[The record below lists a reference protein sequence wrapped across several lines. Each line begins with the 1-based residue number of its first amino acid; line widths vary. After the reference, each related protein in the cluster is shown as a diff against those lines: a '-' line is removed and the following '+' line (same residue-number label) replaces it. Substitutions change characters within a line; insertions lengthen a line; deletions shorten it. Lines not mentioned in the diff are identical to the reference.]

1 MTARSSQQMA
11 LLFGSGAVLLWST
24 VATAF
29 KLTLG
34 YLSPAQLVLVAS
46 AVSWLFFGL
55 LLTWQKQWHTLQAAS
70 RGAILRALLLG
81 LINPTAYYLVL
92 FAAYRLLTAQAA
104 MAINYTWA
112 LTLGLLAVPILGQ
125 KLHWRGLVAALI
137 SYLGVFGIATQGQ
150 WLSLHFASPEGVL
163 LALASTVLWAL
174 YWLFNGK
181 HTLEPQLN
189 LWLNFSAALP
199 ALLIYCWLSG
209 ELSAPPWQGLIGATY
224 IGFFEMGLSFVLWL
238 QAMRYA
244 SNTLAVSSLI
254 FLAPPISLTL
264 IWLVLG
270 EPILSSTLV
279 GLVLI
284 LSGLAIQHVGDIL
297 FGRAEQSK

>member
-1 MTARSSQQMA
+1 MTVRPAQKTA
-11 LLFGSGAVLLWST
+11 LLLGCGAVLLWST

-34 YLSPAQLVLVAS
+34 HLSPAQLVLVAS
-46 AVSWLFFGL
+46 AVSWLFFSL
-55 LLTWQKQWHTLQAAS
+55 LLTWQQQWHTLGSAP

-125 KLHWRGLVAALI
+125 TLHWRGLVAASI
-137 SYLGVFGIATQGQ
+137 SYVGVFGIATQGR
-150 WLSLHFASPEGVL
+150 WLSLQFASPEGVL
-163 LALASTVLWAL
+163 LALASTLLWAL
-174 YWLFNGK
+174 YWLFNSK
-181 HTLEPQLN
+181 QTLEPQLN

-199 ALLIYCWLSG
+199 ALFIYCWLSG
-209 ELSAPPWQGLIGATY
+209 ELNTLPWQGLIGATY

-264 IWLVLG
+264 IWWLLG
-270 EPILSSTLV
+270 EPILSSTLL
-279 GLVLI
+279 GLALI
-284 LSGLAIQHVGDIL
+284 LSGLAIQHVGDFL
-297 FGRAEQSK
+297 FGRAEQPK

>member
-1 MTARSSQQMA
+1 MRTRSAQHHA

-29 KLTLG
+29 KLTLN

-46 AVSWLFFGL
+46 AVSWLFFCT
-55 LLTWQKQWHTLQAAS
+55 LLTWHRQWHTLLHAPKAAVV
-70 RGAILRALLLG
+70 RALFLG
-81 LINPTAYYLVL
+81 LVNPAAYYLVL
-92 FAAYRLLTAQAA
+92 FAAYPLLSAQAA
-104 MAINYTWA
+104 MALNYTWA

-150 WLSLHFASPEGVL
+150 WLSLEFTSPAGIL
-163 LALASTVLWAL
+163 LALGSTLLWAL
-174 YWLFNGK
+174 YWLFNSK
-181 HTLEPQLN
+181 QTLEPQLN
-189 LWLNFSAALP
+189 LLLNFSGAVP

-209 ELSAPPWQGLIGATY
+209 ELQSLPWQGLVGAAY
-224 IGFFEMGLSFVLWL
+224 IGCFEMGLSFVFWL

-244 SNTLAVSSLI
+244 TNTLAVSSLI

-270 EPILSSTLV
+270 EPILSSTLI
-279 GLVLI
+279 GLTLI
-284 LSGLAIQHVGDIL
+284 LAGLAIQHVGD
-297 FGRAEQSK
+297 ATQESTDNNS